1 MMHSNS
7 AHGVVS
13 RLSSVKITL
22 RMVTEKPPTQPSDPA
37 ESLLATLSSSQQ
49 IFVSALRIGDS
60 EFVWGE
66 RTYVMGVVNATP
78 DSFSGDG
85 VLPTTGDVRAAID
98 QALRMED
105 EGADLIDIGGEST
118 RPASLYPDAKPVSAD
133 DEISRV
139 VPVIEGLAGRLG
151 IPISIDTRKATVA
164 EAAVGVGA
172 AMANDV
178 SMLADAEM
186 TEVITQTAVPI
197 VVSHIRQGG
206 HKGDVVGD
214 VIDDLGTAIRR
225 LTAAGVDRSHIIAD
239 PGIGFAKNAGQSV
252 KLMRNVRRLR
262 SELALPLLIGASRKS
277 FIGATTGEPV
287 DDRRFG
293 TAATVALSSQAG
305 ADIVRVHDV
314 AEMVRVV
321 KMSDAITR
329 DTSDHA

>member
-1 MMHSNS
+1 
-7 AHGVVS
+7 
-13 RLSSVKITL
+13 
-22 RMVTEKPPTQPSDPA
+22 
-37 ESLLATLSSSQQ
+37 
-49 IFVSALRIGDS
+49 
-60 EFVWGE
+60 
-66 RTYVMGVVNATP
+66 MGVVNATP

-85 VLPTTGDVRAAID
+85 VLPTTGDERVAID

-139 VPVIEGLAGRLG
+139 IPVIEGLAGRLG
-151 IPISIDTRKATVA
+151 VPISIDTRKAAVA
-164 EAAVGVGA
+164 EAAIGAGA
-172 AMANDV
+172 ALANDV
-178 SMLADAEM
+178 SMLSDGDM
-186 TEVITQTAVPI
+186 TGVVARTGVPI

-206 HKGDVVGD
+206 HQGDVVAD
-214 VIDDLGTAIRR
+214 VINDLDAAIGR
-225 LTAAGVDRSHIIAD
+225 LTTAGVARSHIIAD

-252 KLMRNVRRLR
+252 ELMKNIWRLR
-262 SELALPLLIGASRKS
+262 SDLALPVLIGSSRKS

-293 TAATVALSSQAG
+293 TAATVALAIQAG

-314 AEMVRVV
+314 EEMVRVV

-329 DTSDHA
+329 DETREDATEGKDDLNHA

>member
-1 MMHSNS
+1 
-7 AHGVVS
+7 
-13 RLSSVKITL
+13 
-22 RMVTEKPPTQPSDPA
+22 
-37 ESLLATLSSSQQ
+37 LSSSQQ

-60 EFVWGE
+60 DFVWGQ

-85 VLPTTGDVRAAID
+85 VLPMTGDERVAID

-139 VPVIEGLAGRLG
+139 IPVIEGLAGRLG
-151 IPISIDTRKATVA
+151 VPISIDTRKAAVA
-164 EAAVGVGA
+164 EAAIGAGA
-172 AMANDV
+172 ALANDV
-178 SMLADAEM
+178 SMLSDGDM
-186 TEVITQTAVPI
+186 TGVVARTGVPI

-206 HKGDVVGD
+206 HQGDVVAD
-214 VIDDLGTAIRR
+214 VINDLDAAIGR
-225 LTAAGVDRSHIIAD
+225 LTTAGVARSHIIAD

-252 KLMRNVRRLR
+252 ELMKNIWRLR
-262 SELALPLLIGASRKS
+262 SDLALPVLIGSSRKS

-293 TAATVALSSQAG
+293 TAATVALAIQAG

-314 AEMVRVV
+314 EEMVRVV

-329 DTSDHA
+329 DETREDATEGKDDLNHA

>member
-1 MMHSNS
+1 
-7 AHGVVS
+7 
-13 RLSSVKITL
+13 
-22 RMVTEKPPTQPSDPA
+22 
-37 ESLLATLSSSQQ
+37 
-49 IFVSALRIGDS
+49 
-60 EFVWGE
+60 
-66 RTYVMGVVNATP
+66 MGVVNATP

-85 VLPTTGDVRAAID
+85 VLPTTGDERVAID

-139 VPVIEGLAGRLG
+139 IPVIEGLAGRLG
-151 IPISIDTRKATVA
+151 VPISIDTRKAAVA
-164 EAAVGVGA
+164 EAAIGAGA
-172 AMANDV
+172 ALANDV
-178 SMLADAEM
+178 SMLSDGDM
-186 TEVITQTAVPI
+186 TGVVARTGVPI

-206 HKGDVVGD
+206 HQGDVVAD
-214 VIDDLGTAIRR
+214 VINDLDAAIGR
-225 LTAAGVDRSHIIAD
+225 LTTAGVARSHIIAD

-252 KLMRNVRRLR
+252 ELMKNIWRLR
-262 SELALPLLIGASRKS
+262 SDLALPVLIGSSRKS

-293 TAATVALSSQAG
+293 TAATVALAIQAG

-314 AEMVRVV
+314 EEMVRVV

-329 DTSDHA
+329 DETREHATEGKDDLNHA